1 MHLRTYSSS
10 KPCIIRPLFQII
22 GHLTFLTLSL
32 TAFLIQK
39 IYANIAKFKYFW
51 RTCINKASHNKRS
64 NILHKF
70 LNKMSSQ
77 SWGLKSQQSIIWNGG
92 SIYVATW
99 PLNVQ
104 HAFSLHAKACHNFS
118 WTAHSISDDAS
129 TRWICMYWRQTWIAL
144 NLPH

>member
-22 GHLTFLTLSL
+22 GHLTFLTLNL
-32 TAFLIQK
+32 TTCLIQK

-51 RTCINKASHNKRS
+51 RICINKVSHNKKS

-77 SWGLKSQQSIIWNGG
+77 SWGLKSQRPIIWNGG

-99 PLNVQ
+99 PLTCSM
-104 HAFSLHAKACHNFS
+104 HFP
-118 WTAHSISDDAS
+118 
-129 TRWICMYWRQTWIAL
+129 CMQRLAITSVGPLTQFQTMRRLAEYARIGARRG
-144 NLPH
+144 